1 MLLCRSTKH
10 SKPDV
15 CIVRCKH
22 TGYWLVNI
30 TCKDRNKLL
39 FDTVSPLPAPMM
51 SSSGQTSCSALMR
64 LLLHF
69 LSNLSEDET
78 RIDKY

>member
-15 CIVRCKH
+15 SIVRCKH

-39 FDTVSPLPAPMM
+39 FDTASPLPAPMV
-51 SSSGQTSCSALMR
+51 SSSGQTSCSALTH
-64 LLLHF
+64 LLLHI
-69 LSNLSEDET
+69 LSNLSGDEAQS
-78 RIDKY
+78 DKY

>member
-1 MLLCRSTKH
+1 MLLYRSTKH

-15 CIVRCKH
+15 SIVRCKH

-39 FDTVSPLPAPMM
+39 FDTVSPLPA
-51 SSSGQTSCSALMR
+51 
-64 LLLHF
+64 
-69 LSNLSEDET
+69 
-78 RIDKY
+78 